1 MKKELPKVELN
12 LQRRFCEISCHIARG
27 ASSVRTFFRILVE
40 SHCLDTLAASFKY
53 ANGEKT
59 VGRISGRGVVTL
71 ENEIII
77 DSGQLTDI
85 TYLESYSSL
94 FESDHFWSGS
104 FTQVTIAVCNW
115 SVVVSNFTFTNF
127 SDVPSNSI
135 KPMSAE
141 GELIN

>member
-40 SHCLDTLAASFKY
+40 SHLSRHARSFVKY

-59 VGRISGRGVVTL
+59 VERISGRNVVTS
-71 ENEIII
+71 EKEIII
-77 DSGQLTDI
+77 DSSQLTDT

-94 FESDHFWSGS
+94 FKSNHFWSGS
-104 FTQVTIAVCNW
+104 FTQVTMAVCNR
-115 SVVVSNFTFTNF
+115 SIVVSNFTFTNF

-141 GELIN
+141 GKLIN